1 MNLNADIVFDNLP
14 SEMNARMAGS
24 KVLDLALRRPEL
36 YEGGG
41 AIFEADRLY
50 LVNSDRMPQR
60 FSNFSRCGA
69 SPRQI
74 RRTLSSM
81 TGSSGRW
88 SALHT

>member
-14 SEMNARMAGS
+14 PEMNARMVGP

-50 LVNSDRMPQR
+50 LSTPTECR
-60 FSNFSRCGA
+60 
-69 SPRQI
+69 
-74 RRTLSSM
+74 
-81 TGSSGRW
+81 
-88 SALHT
+88 SARVPSADA